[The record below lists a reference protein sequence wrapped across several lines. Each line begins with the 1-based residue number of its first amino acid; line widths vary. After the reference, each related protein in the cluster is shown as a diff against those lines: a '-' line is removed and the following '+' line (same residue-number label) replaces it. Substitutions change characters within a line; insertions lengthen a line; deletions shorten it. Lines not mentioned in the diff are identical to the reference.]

1 MPPDLSLL
9 DEAGFEIVRKGAL
22 AAAQARLAEAER
34 ERDLAIAHDR
44 QPYPT
49 ADAYERACSAL
60 NVMNT
65 RAMDFEDRLRNVQN
79 QRDALRSRCEAM
91 REGLKQAVE
100 LLDEVKAQW
109 GADYLWEKWGL
120 TAAIEKVRAALAAAQ
135 EPQA

>member
-1 MPPDLSLL
+1 MSVLQVVDPKRRIYPQMAEHIADL
-9 DEAGFEIVRKGAL
+9 AAAL
-22 AAAQARLAEAER
+22 AAAQARLAEVER
-34 ERDLAIAHDR
+34 ENESLRK
-44 QPYPT
+44 YPQKLL
-49 ADAYERACSAL
+49 E
-60 NVMNT
+60 T
-65 RAMDFEDRLRNVQN
+65 RARY
-79 QRDALRSRCEAM
+79 EAM